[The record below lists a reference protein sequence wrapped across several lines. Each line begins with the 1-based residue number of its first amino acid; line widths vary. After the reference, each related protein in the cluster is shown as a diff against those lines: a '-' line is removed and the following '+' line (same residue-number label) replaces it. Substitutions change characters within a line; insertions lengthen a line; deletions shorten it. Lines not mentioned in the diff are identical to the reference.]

1 MAYSLGGLT
10 MEEQILRWVED
21 LDKADIN
28 VRQIA
33 RRSLISYDGDITELM
48 ISIMFEQQGR
58 RSWEAAIILT
68 ERRDDRAIGAMIQML
83 TSRHPVLGQVAAE
96 ALTAYGAQYLDT
108 LIGALP
114 NCTYLTQIA
123 IIGALERIGDRRAVP
138 PLLRFLQSVDQQVL
152 LYTTIRTLGVLG
164 DPQAIHTIRN
174 YVNHENGHV
183 AKHARMALQQLEAR
197 TD

>member
-1 MAYSLGGLT
+1 MDS
-10 MEEQILRWVED
+10 QILHWVDD

-33 RRSLISYDGDITELM
+33 RRSLIAYDGDISELM
-48 ISIMFEQQGR
+48 INIMFEQQGR

-68 ERRDDRAIGAMIQML
+68 ERRDERAIGAMIQML

-96 ALTAYGAQYLDT
+96 ALTGYGSRFLDT
-108 LIGALP
+108 LIDALP

-123 IIGALERIGDRRAVP
+123 IIGALERIGDRRAVV
-138 PLLRFLQSVDQQVL
+138 PLVKFLQVIEQQVL
-152 LYTTIRTLGVLG
+152 LYTTIRALGVLG
-164 DPQAIHTIRN
+164 DPEAINSIRA
-174 YVNHENGHV
+174 YINHENSHV